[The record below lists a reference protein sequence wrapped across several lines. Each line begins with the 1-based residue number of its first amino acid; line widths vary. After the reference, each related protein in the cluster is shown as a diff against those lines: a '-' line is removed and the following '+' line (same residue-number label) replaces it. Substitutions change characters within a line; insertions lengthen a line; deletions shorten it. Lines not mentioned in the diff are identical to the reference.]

1 MYLFSESTTHEDQ
14 MLYLQG
20 LSNMELSQALDFF
33 IPVIT
38 GSTNANR
45 HIRTLAMWG
54 TLHTVYSNTNKV

>member
-1 MYLFSESTTHEDQ
+1 

-20 LSNMELSQALDFF
+20 LSNLELSQALDFF

-38 GSTNANR
+38 GQNKDNR

-54 TLHTVYSNTNKV
+54 TLHTVYLNPNKVIWTVHFISPS